1 MGLMMKIENIPIYW
15 KEGKRGRFDSDRESV
30 KNDKAA
36 IDRSQED
43 ALLKYEQIA
52 VADSNDLNKP
62 KFIQSFIL
70 NMTAPDNVDQLI
82 EEWCPLPNEILDC
95 SKTTDDVN
103 WTVSR
108 ASTVHDV
115 VFFMYAK
122 TARTKLTRLRTE
134 LGCDSKYSL
143 KTREELLKL
152 IEKHLALHDQLGG
165 KIFAV
170 GHVRSGPVRCHKAD
184 ENLHWHSCYYADVD
198 SLYVLENPISI
209 EDFRIRVSRQSS
221 ITLLSDTEYDN
232 LRKVIESHDNTLPE
246 YVKNSIARPM
256 PLWKINK
263 ENWIGLTNEFERRF
277 SSEKQFRAF
286 YLDYLLSEIG
296 DQKRFFT
303 ECRCSRPN
311 MNDSFMDYV
320 IRFNGKFL
328 PVEAKLLVDGSES
341 LIKAQVSKYVRNS
354 SIILEDRG
362 RIITSSDCH
371 PDKVL
376 VIDKE
381 TIYMYDG
388 KKDRLD
394 AVYDLKNLKN
404 AADLKSI
411 RNTIIQNL

>member
-1 MGLMMKIENIPIYW
+1 MKIESIPIYW
-15 KEGKRGRFDSDRESV
+15 KEGKRGRFDSDMELV
-30 KNDKAA
+30 KSDDAA
-36 IDRSQED
+36 IDRSQD
-43 ALLKYEQIA
+43 SALFKYEQIA
-52 VADSNDLNKP
+52 VADSKDLNKP
-62 KFIQSFIL
+62 KFIQSFVL
-70 NMTAPDNVDQLI
+70 NMTSPNKVDQLI
-82 EEWCPLPNEILDC
+82 KEQRPLPEEIIVSD
-95 SKTTDDVN
+95 KTTDEVN

-108 ASTVHDV
+108 ASIVDDV

-122 TARTKLTRLRTE
+122 TAKTNLTRLRTE
-134 LGCDSKYSL
+134 IRSNSKYSI
-143 KTREELLKL
+143 KTRGELLKL
-152 IEKHLALHDQLGG
+152 IEDHLAVYSQLGG

-170 GHVRSGPVRCHKAD
+170 GHIRSGPVRCHRED

-198 SLYVLENPISI
+198 NLYVFKKPISI
-209 EDFRIRVSRQSS
+209 TEFPFIRVSRQSS
-221 ITLLSDTEYDN
+221 ITLLSDKEYDS
-232 LRKVIESHDNTLPE
+232 LRKVVEGHNNTLPD

-277 SSEKQFRAF
+277 SSEKQLRTF
-286 YLDYLLSEIG
+286 YLDYLLSAIG

-328 PVEAKLLVDGSES
+328 PVEAKLLVNGSES
-341 LIKAQVSKYVRNS
+341 LIKTQVSKYVNNS
-354 SIILEDRG
+354 CIILDNKGRKITGSDR
-362 RIITSSDCH
+362 H

-388 KKDRLD
+388 KKDSLD
-394 AVYDLKNLKN
+394 VIFELKNLN
-404 AADLKSI
+404 NTADLKTV
-411 RNTIIQNL
+411 RNIIIHHL